1 MQLILE
7 SKETRDTKTGE
18 QYMELWFSYPDGSK
32 KVRYWLWSFVHN
44 DTNNLKQVWDTACN
58 AKVGELYK
66 LQFRKA
72 DFSTRVQFV
81 VTVLDKSDAPISFID

>member
-1 MQLILE
+1 MQLILD
-7 SKETRDTKTGE
+7 SKETRNTKTGE

-44 DTNNLKQVWDTACN
+44 ETNKLKQVWDAACN
-58 AKVGELYK
+58 SEVGELYK

-72 DFSTRVQFV
+72 NFSNRVQFV
-81 VTVLDKSDAPISFID
+81 VTLLEKSYSPITFID